1 MIASILY
8 NTPEL
13 VKPLREQYSDIYL
26 IDGGSDTK
34 IFNCHWRIT
43 KNEYWV
49 GNWDRMLK
57 DFNRIGIKYVW
68 MVNSDIS
75 KGIDANYYE
84 QAKRLMKDEDL
95 FMLTPSFN
103 SPHNIFREGLIT
115 DFINYKKADIQ
126 ETKWID
132 MCCPIIDVEK
142 YIELGGFDLQFKGY
156 FADIDLCKRAR
167 DKGFKMAIDYSHY
180 CEHIGGYTVN
190 KEAKHEQSNMADAE
204 LLCQKWGVKHYTELL

>member
-1 MIASILY
+1 MRASILY

-26 IDGGSDTK
+26 IDGGSHPH
-34 IFNCHWRIT
+34 IRESHWRT
-43 KNEYWV
+43 LDNKFWT
-49 GNWDRMLK
+49 GNWDGMLK
-57 DFNRIGIKYVW
+57 FFHSIGIKYVW

-75 KGIDANYYE
+75 SGIDVCYYE
-84 QAKRLMKDEDL
+84 AAKKQMKEKDL

-103 SPHNIFREGLIT
+103 SPHEIF
-115 DFINYKKADIQ
+115 KADWSFNIVD
-126 ETKWID
+126 TNWID

-204 LLCQKWGVKHYTELL
+204 LLCKKWGVKHYTELL

>member
-13 VKPLREQYSDIYL
+13 VKPLREQYSDIIL
-26 IDGGSDTK
+26 IDGGSNPMIDEC
-34 IFNCHWRIT
+34 ILNLDD
-43 KNEYWV
+43 NEYWV
-49 GNWDRMLK
+49 GNWDSCLR
-57 DFNRIGIKYVW
+57 DFHSSGIKYVW

-75 KGIDANYYE
+75 SGIDIRYYE
-84 QAKRLMKDEDL
+84 LYKKLMKEHNL

-103 SPHNIFREGLIT
+103 SPHQIF
-115 DFINYKKADIQ
+115 NKKSGVWID
-126 ETKWID
+126 ETNWID

-204 LLCQKWGVKHYTELL
+204 LLCR

>member
-13 VKPLREQYSDIYL
+13 VKPLREQYSDIIL
-26 IDGGSDTK
+26 IDGGSNPIIDECILDLDENK
-34 IFNCHWRIT
+34 
-43 KNEYWV
+43 YWV
-49 GNWDRMLK
+49 GNWDGCLR
-57 DFNRIGIKYVW
+57 DFHQLGIKYVW

-75 KGIDANYYE
+75 KGIDVGYYE
-84 QAKRLMKDEDL
+84 TAKKLMKEQDL

-103 SPHNIFREGLIT
+103 SPHPIFNMT
-115 DFINYKKADIQ
+115 PINTGEII

-180 CEHIGGYTVN
+180 CEHIGSYTVN

-204 LLCQKWGVKHYTELL
+204 LLCQKWGVKHYTELI

>member
-75 KGIDANYYE
+75 KGIDVTYYE
-84 QAKRLMKDEDL
+84 AAKRYMNRFDI
-95 FMLTPSFN
+95 FMMSPSFN
-103 SPHNIFREGLIT
+103 SPHSIFNMKMLNL
-115 DFINYKKADIQ
+115 DKVD
-126 ETKWID
+126 TKWID

-204 LLCQKWGVKHYTELL
+204 LLCKKWGVKHYTELL

>member
-13 VKPLREQYSDIYL
+13 VKPLREQYSDIFL
-26 IDGGSDTK
+26 IDVGSDVFFK
-34 IFNCHWRIT
+34 ESMLIYPEND
-43 KNEYWV
+43 YWV
-49 GNWDRMLK
+49 GNWDKALK
-57 DFNRIGIKYVW
+57 YFHRKGIKYVW

-75 KGIDANYYE
+75 SGIDVGYYE
-84 QAKRLMKDEDL
+84 QSKRLMKDEDY

-103 SPHNIFREGLIT
+103 SPHKVFNRYNGYAT
-115 DFINYKKADIQ
+115 VQTN
-126 ETKWID
+126 WID

-190 KEAKHEQSNMADAE
+190 KEAKHEQSNMADAD
-204 LLCQKWGVKHYTELL
+204 LLCQKWGVKHYTELI

>member
-26 IDGGSDTK
+26 IDGGSDIK

-43 KNEYWV
+43 QNEFWT

-57 DFNRIGIKYVW
+57 DFKRIGIKYVW

-75 KGIDANYYE
+75 SGIDVGYYE
-84 QAKRLMKDEDL
+84 KAKNIMKVNDL

-103 SPHNIFREGLIT
+103 SPHKVFQQIE
-115 DFINYKKADIQ
+115 DADDYLFHN
-126 ETKWID
+126 WID

-167 DKGFKMAIDYSHY
+167 DKGFEMVIDYSHY

-204 LLCQKWGVKHYTELL
+204 VLCQKWGVKHYTELI

>member
-13 VKPLREQYSDIYL
+13 VKPLREQYSDIFL
-26 IDGGSDTK
+26 IDGASRPHLK
-34 IFNCHWRIT
+34 ESHWRT
-43 KNEYWV
+43 LENKFWT
-49 GNWDRMLK
+49 GNWDGMLK
-57 DFNRIGIKYVW
+57 FFHSIGIKYIW

-75 KGIDANYYE
+75 KGVDVGYYE
-84 QAKRLMKDEDL
+84 TAKRFMAEADL

-103 SPHNIFREGLIT
+103 SPHEVFNKKNILG
-115 DFINYKKADIQ
+115 AD
-126 ETKWID
+126 TKWID

-204 LLCQKWGVKHYTELL
+204 VLCQKWGVKHYTELI

>member
-1 MIASILY
+1 MISSILY

-13 VKPLREQYSDIYL
+13 VKPLREQYSDICL
-26 IDGGSDTK
+26 IDGGSDTPIYGCHRF
-34 IFNCHWRIT
+34 IFF
-43 KNEYWV
+43 NEYWV
-49 GNWDRMLK
+49 GNWDKVLRYLNK
-57 DFNRIGIKYVW
+57 LGIKYIW

-75 KGIDANYYE
+75 SGIDVCYYE
-84 QAKRLMKDEDL
+84 SAKRQMKKCDL
-95 FMLTPSFN
+95 FMMTPSFN
-103 SPHNIFREGLIT
+103 SPHEIFNMKP
-115 DFINYKKADIQ
+115 INTNAI

-142 YIELGGFDLQFKGY
+142 YVELGGFDLQFKGY

-204 LLCQKWGVKHYTELL
+204 LLCQKWGVKHYTELI

>member
-13 VKPLREQYSDIYL
+13 VKPLREQYSDILL
-26 IDGGSDTK
+26 IDGGSNPEIAECYVSLSDN
-34 IFNCHWRIT
+34 F
-43 KNEYWV
+43 YWV
-49 GNWDRMLK
+49 GNWDIVLRK
-57 DFNRIGIKYVW
+57 FNKIGVKYVW

-75 KGIDANYYE
+75 FGIDVGYYE
-84 QAKRLMKDEDL
+84 TAKKLMKEQDL

-103 SPHNIFREGLIT
+103 SPHLIFNMAP
-115 DFINYKKADIQ
+115 INTGEII

-132 MCCPIIDVEK
+132 MCCPIIDVGK

-190 KEAKHEQSNMADAE
+190 KESKHEQSNMADAE
-204 LLCQKWGVKHYTELL
+204 LLCQKWGVKHYTELI

>member
-26 IDGGSDTK
+26 IDGASRPHLK
-34 IFNCHWRIT
+34 ESHWRT
-43 KNEYWV
+43 LENKFWT
-49 GNWDRMLK
+49 GNWDGMLK
-57 DFNRIGIKYVW
+57 FFHSIGIKYIW

-75 KGIDANYYE
+75 SGIDVCYYE
-84 QAKRLMKDEDL
+84 AAKIQMKEKDL
-95 FMLTPSFN
+95 FMMTPSFN
-103 SPHNIFREGLIT
+103 SPHKIFNMKP
-115 DFINYKKADIQ
+115 INTNAID
-126 ETKWID
+126 TKWID
-132 MCCPIIDVEK
+132 MCCPIIDVKK

-204 LLCQKWGVKHYTELL
+204 LLCQKWGVKHYTELI

>member
-13 VKPLREQYSDIYL
+13 VKPLREQYSDIFL
-26 IDGGSDTK
+26 IDGGSDMD
-34 IFNCHWRIT
+34 IFGPLFKLVH
-43 KNEYWV
+43 NEYWV
-49 GNWDRMLK
+49 GNWDFTLRF
-57 DFNRIGIKYVW
+57 FNKHGIKYIW

-75 KGIDANYYE
+75 SGIDVGYYE
-84 QAKRLMKDEDL
+84 TAKRFMAPADL
-95 FMLTPSFN
+95 FMLNPSFN
-103 SPHNIFREGLIT
+103 SPHEVFN
-115 DFINYKKADIQ
+115 KKDILGAD
-126 ETKWID
+126 TKWID

-142 YIELGGFDLQFKGY
+142 YVELGGFDLQFKGY

-180 CEHIGGYTVN
+180 CEHIGGYTVV

-204 LLCQKWGVKHYTELL
+204 VLCQKWGVKHYTELI